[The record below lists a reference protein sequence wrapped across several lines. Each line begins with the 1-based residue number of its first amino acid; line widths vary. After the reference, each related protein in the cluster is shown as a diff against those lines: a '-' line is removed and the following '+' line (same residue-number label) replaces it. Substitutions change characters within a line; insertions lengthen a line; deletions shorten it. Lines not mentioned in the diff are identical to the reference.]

1 MRYHKATEISSSHA
15 NAILESA
22 WTSQNA
28 LPVMNLF
35 DAWFDI
41 RLMTDNEVESFTR
54 DWMRNMAAEIKSGRS
69 KPH

>member
-1 MRYHKATEISSSHA
+1 MRFHKATEISSNHA

-28 LPVMNLF
+28 HPVMNLF
-35 DAWFDI
+35 DTWFDI
-41 RLMTDNEVESFTR
+41 RLMTDNEVNSFTS
-54 DWMRNMAAEIKSGRS
+54 DWMRNMAAEIQSGGS